1 MENEK
6 KTTPKKVLKITLNS
20 LFYLI
25 IILLLIFSV
34 ANIKVKKENDIANVF
49 GTGFLSVQ
57 SNSMLGDKDD
67 SFEKGDM
74 VFVKMLDEKSVLDL
88 KVGDIVTYFDMSIK
102 QFNTHRIVE
111 INFDDEYIVT
121 QADYN
126 QAGQNTNTQPDQPI
140 TFDQAI
146 ATYKSKV
153 SGLGNT
159 LDKLQSPTGFA
170 LFIILPVALILIFE
184 GVMLGRNILQLNR
197 EKMEDKYAQEKEDT
211 KKTLEVEKEKI
222 RQELLAELKKE
233 KEDQSK

>member
-25 IILLLIFSV
+25 IILLLIFSI

>member
-184 GVMLGRNILQLNR
+184 GVMLVRNILQLNR